1 MNSVL
6 KKRLS
11 LLVLILWMCFIFYM
25 SGMNGVESKMISSS
39 FVMTISKILNV
50 NDSNLFITQYEL
62 LFRKIAHVSEYF
74 ILCLLLYNYLKYIVI
89 NNKIYLYVSMISFIY
104 SISDEFHQSFISG
117 RGCTYIDVLIDTIG
131 ICLALIVIVALKYY
145 ASKRKSN

>member
-6 KKRLS
+6 KKRVS
-11 LLVLILWMCFIFYM
+11 LFVLILWMCFIFYM

-50 NDSNLFITQYEL
+50 NDSYLFISQYEL

-89 NNKIYLYVSMISFIY
+89 SNKIYLYSAVISSIY

-117 RGCTYIDVLIDTIG
+117 RGSTYIDVLIDMVG
-131 ICLALIVIVALKYY
+131 ICLALIIIIVFKIY